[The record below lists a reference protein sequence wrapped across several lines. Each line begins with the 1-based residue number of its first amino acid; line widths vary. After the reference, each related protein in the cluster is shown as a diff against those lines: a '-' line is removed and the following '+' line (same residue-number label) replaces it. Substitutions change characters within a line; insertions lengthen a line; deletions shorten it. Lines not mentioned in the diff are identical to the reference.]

1 MRISSLTI
9 ENILSIEHAHVDF
22 PESGLI
28 LVEGWNHDTGSAN
41 GAGKTAIFEALAW
54 GLFNQ
59 FPREATV
66 SDFVRIGSKSSKVT
80 VVLHTRHGKIEVER
94 SRPKGFKATIDGAA
108 LMEEEYVQLLPI
120 NYQQFVISQYAC
132 QTGGLRFLE
141 LNDSGRKDL
150 ILELMRADGFADA
163 KTKLDTELK
172 DRNAEAIR
180 LTNEI
185 ANLRTKISAY
195 EESLIDETSHSS
207 EMLEI
212 QESIAS
218 ASSDIKRLET
228 QCSDDED
235 DRYRSTLDKLSSKL
249 NEISIHKGK
258 LNVYRKMIKD
268 IKPLEEPSQS
278 DGVCPC
284 CSAEIDIVDGVFVK
298 HDKSSILA
306 RNAERQAAYHKRYTE
321 IVTDINDL
329 EAKISREDQIND
341 AIESIRQT
349 IRDKEKQNRS
359 VTTRINEL
367 NVSIRQNQLKL
378 QMMQAAMDKQ
388 AAMVAKIGHIKHEIE
403 KLSEKLEEKKARI
416 ELLQAGSMI
425 LSPLGAPAYVMDS
438 VVQGINDKIHDIIQ
452 LIWPNSSYELQS
464 FKENKS
470 GKVTTKMSD
479 QFSIDGVKRSIG
491 SLSGGERRCLSIA
504 IDFALVSVVS
514 AYTGAELN
522 PLILDEPFDH
532 LDASNRAKVID
543 LLKEMANERCIIV
556 IDHAAEA
563 KAMFD
568 KSINVVKK
576 SGITMVS

>member
-9 ENILSIEHAHVDF
+9 ENILSIEHAHIDF
-22 PESGLI
+22 PEAGLI
-28 LVEGWNHDTGSAN
+28 LVEGWNHDTSSAN

-59 FPREATV
+59 FPRAATV
-66 SDFVRIGSKSSKVT
+66 SDFVRIGSKTSKVT
-80 VVLHTRHGKIEVER
+80 ITLNTQHGKIEVER
-94 SRPKGFKATIDGAA
+94 SRPKGFKATIDGAV

-120 NYQQFVISQYAC
+120 NYQQFIISQYAC

-141 LNDSGRKDL
+141 LNDAGRKDL

-163 KTKLDTELK
+163 KAKLDAELK

-195 EESLIDETSHSS
+195 EESLIDETSHSA
-207 EMLEI
+207 EMAEI
-212 QESIAS
+212 QQSIAQ
-218 ASSDIKRLET
+218 ASDDIKRLEY
-228 QCSDDED
+228 QSSDDED

-249 NEISIHKGK
+249 NEISINKGK
-258 LNVYRKMIKD
+258 LNVFRKMLKD
-268 IKPLEEPSQS
+268 TKPLEEPSES
-278 DGVCPC
+278 DGSCPC
-284 CSAEIDIVDGVFVK
+284 CNTDIDIVDGIFVK
-298 HDKSSILA
+298 HDKLSILA
-306 RNAERQAAYHKRYTE
+306 RNTERKIAYDKRYSE
-321 IVTDINDL
+321 IVADINDL
-329 EAKISREDQIND
+329 ESKIAREDQIND
-341 AIESIRQT
+341 AIESIKQT
-349 IRDKEKQNRS
+349 IREKDKHNKSITSR
-359 VTTRINEL
+359 VNEL
-367 NVSIRQNQLKL
+367 HVFIRQNQLKL
-378 QMMQAAMDKQ
+378 QMMQAAAEKQ
-388 AAMVAKIGHIKHEIE
+388 AAMIAKIGHIKHEIE
-403 KLSEKLEEKKARI
+403 KLSEKLEEKKNRI
-416 ELLQAGSMI
+416 ELLQTGSVI

-543 LLKEMANERCIIV
+543 LLREMANERCIIV